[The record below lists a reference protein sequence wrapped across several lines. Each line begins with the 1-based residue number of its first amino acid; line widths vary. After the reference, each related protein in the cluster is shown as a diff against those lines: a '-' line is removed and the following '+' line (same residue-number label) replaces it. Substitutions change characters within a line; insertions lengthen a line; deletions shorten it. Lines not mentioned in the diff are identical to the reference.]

1 MITGKDVY
9 MIYLKAFVVGG
20 IICALTQI
28 FIDKTKLMPGRIMVG
43 LVVIGAVLGALG
55 WYESLVD
62 FAGAG
67 ASVPIS
73 SFGNTLWKGVKEA
86 IDEEGFVGIFTGGF
100 KAGAVGIS
108 SALIFGYLSSLVF
121 KPRMKD

>member
-1 MITGKDVY
+1 

-43 LVVIGAVLGALG
+43 LVVIGAILGAIG

>member
-1 MITGKDVY
+1 
-9 MIYLKAFVVGG
+9 MIYLKAFIVGG

-43 LVVIGAVLGALG
+43 LVVIGTLLGSIG
-55 WYESLVD
+55 VYDKLVE
-62 FAGAG
+62 FSGAGAG
-67 ASVPIS
+67 VPIA

-86 IDEEGFVGIFTGGF
+86 VDSEGFIGIFTGGF

-108 SALIFGYLSSLVF
+108 AALVFGYIASLFF

>member
-1 MITGKDVY
+1 

>member
-20 IICALTQI
+20 IVCALTQT